1 MSWLPEVQSYESCV
15 MEKTYQVFKLS
26 GEIVG
31 QYCEADFIAKIR
43 TGEIALTDFYLT
55 EGTASPGLVDDFVR
69 DRGLFA

>member
-1 MSWLPEVQSYESCV
+1 MAWLSEGQSYDSCV

-31 QYCEADFIAKIR
+31 QYCETDFIAKIR